1 MLDNI
6 TADSAEIG
14 GVGAGHLGITAIN
27 DMDPLAD
34 PGFPVEILPHLFL
47 GNAQNSRDCDALDK
61 HRIRV
66 SSFQNLKKF
75 LFFLNRVGF

>member
-6 TADSAEIG
+6 GINAVDSVGG
-14 GVGAGHLGITAIN
+14 GVT
-27 DMDPLAD
+27 DMDSSTDPLID

-61 HRIRV
+61 HHIRV
-66 SSFQNLKKF
+66 RTVLNYFKKVI
-75 LFFLNRVGF
+75 RVKI